1 MPARKSA
8 PPTQPVEPTLPT
20 APITPTPPVS
30 LAAVSPAVAAGLEKP
45 GLVTALAILTLVSG
59 LINIMAGLG
68 AAIGMALSLVLL
80 CIAPLGL
87 LPIVLGI
94 FEILYAIK
102 LLSSLPQP
110 VHPNQTIAI
119 LEICCFLFGNFLS
132 CIVGVVALVFY
143 NDPVVRAYFAKINAE
158 GA

>member
-1 MPARKSA
+1 MATVVS
-8 PPTQPVEPTLPT
+8 QPVATGP
-20 APITPTPPVS
+20 
-30 LAAVSPAVAAGLEKP
+30 EKP

-59 LINIMAGLG
+59 VINIMAGLG
-68 AAIGMALSLVLL
+68 ASIGMALSLVLL

-102 LLSSLPQP
+102 LLSFPPQP
-110 VHPNQTIAI
+110 VHLNQTIAI

-143 NDPVVRAYFAKINAE
+143 SDTTVKTYFARI
-158 GA
+158 GAAALS